1 MGCSLEWPSNSAE
14 LGSTIFGL
22 LYLVGNLP
30 IPTLVTD
37 PHSEAL
43 ATPNT
48 WFATLAQCH
57 NKREDRFP
65 DYEGSISCQTPLPTP
80 KVLAIMTTVY
90 SAPESLER
98 GEGERLNLF

>member
-1 MGCSLEWPSNSAE
+1 MGRSLEWPSNSAE

-22 LYLVGNLP
+22 FYLVGNLP

-48 WFATLAQCH
+48 WFAALA
-57 NKREDRFP
+57 
-65 DYEGSISCQTPLPTP
+65 
-80 KVLAIMTTVY
+80 
-90 SAPESLER
+90 
-98 GEGERLNLF
+98 